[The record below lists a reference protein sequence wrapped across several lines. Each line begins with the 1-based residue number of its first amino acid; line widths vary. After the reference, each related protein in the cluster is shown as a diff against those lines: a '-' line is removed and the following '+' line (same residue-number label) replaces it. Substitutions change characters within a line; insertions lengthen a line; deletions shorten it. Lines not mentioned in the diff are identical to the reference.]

1 MYNKS
6 KSLEF
11 SNFRKFQH
19 FPRIEFN
26 DITFLVGANN
36 SGKSTFVKAIMVVYN
51 YLQNRNLS
59 TIDFNANGVEEL
71 NIVSYDRAL
80 HKSNV
85 IAPPDSV
92 NVQLELHDYKFDVT
106 FTKHKEST
114 KAKVL
119 SLKCTFFAGTEV
131 LIDPIEKTITV
142 SEQEQ
147 VVVAVL
153 GTEKDDAVQKQISQL
168 ESQLSAI
175 EDQFSSEY
183 IETNSALEKIKK
195 SAGIGEKSED
205 WKVSFDYQSEDLVEV
220 LTGLSNLISTMPMLR
235 SDNVKLDENV
245 SQDEN
250 DMEDSFAEPLDFPVE
265 NQTYHYDSDRDN
277 WTVRL
282 AMDVENITAIQTLYN
297 TKSTVIQFLSG
308 IKNIVLNSE
317 IAYLPATLNKQSPLF
332 SLRDEK
338 NPLAQTIHKYWQKA
352 ETDNQDVIDF
362 IKSWLLKFDVGEDFR
377 IEQIQDE
384 AYTFEIRNN
393 GIWTSLADKGMGS
406 IQATL
411 LILRLASLIRHQKVK
426 NKNYTVILEEP
437 ELNLHPALQ
446 SKLSDLFFEVNN
458 KYNIEFVIE
467 THSEYMIRRSQV
479 LTAQFDFNTIAGD
492 LDLLPF
498 STLYFPASEEDA
510 YSMNY
515 NSDGSFERKFGEGF
529 FDASFKTTAELFKIK
544 KSKEQKI

>member
-153 GTEKDDAVQKQISQL
+153 GNEKDDAVQKQISQL
-168 ESQLSAI
+168 ESELSAT
-175 EDQFSSEY
+175 EDQFSTEY
-183 IETNSALEKIKK
+183 IETNSTLEKLKK
-195 SAGIGEKSED
+195 SIGIGDVSEG

-384 AYTFEIRNN
+384 AYTFEIRNDE
-393 GIWTSLADKGMGS
+393 IWTSLADKGMGS

-411 LILRLASLIRHQKVK
+411 LILRLASLIRHQKDK

-479 LTAQFDFNTIAGD
+479 LTAEFDFNTIAGD

-498 STLYFPASEEDA
+498 STLYFPSEEVDEA
-510 YSMNY
+510 YSMGY
-515 NSDGSFERKFGEGF
+515 QSDGTFQKSFGSGF
-529 FDASFKTTAELFKIK
+529 FDASSSSTLELIK
-544 KSKEQKI
+544 LKRKKGN